1 MGIIRKG
8 PVGPAEFAS
17 IFKRLARD
25 DQGGVLGVGVS
36 GDSKSLATLLLLRKA
51 VGADRLVAFTVD
63 HGLKDGTAAEAARI
77 SQQVQQLGITHHV
90 LPVSWK
96 QSGSLFIN
104 DKKDPPRDPNF
115 IKSTHRTE
123 VRAALRVRRGNLL
136 ARACSEHGIKTL
148 VIGHS
153 LNDQVRMSLGGIR
166 KGSDIES
173 LAGLK
178 MRDSDIAPASTP
190 AASNVKLWRPVLCFT
205 EERLTATCSA
215 NDLTPHDGP
224 TNPLLFPPA
233 DYRGP
238 AVHGSDLVIPNTG
251 ATLPL
256 ESYARFMEH
265 MDKHRSAFAAQ
276 VTPILHDYTLRDPPT
291 GTAFLQIRTLP
302 NNIRNHWIFKPHLA
316 NRVIG
321 NLFAWAAPRHEIAAP
336 NVPALLCQKL
346 RADHADGAST
356 SVSGGGI
363 MLFPPRTRGI
373 GAGIWVLG
381 RKPLTKREQ
390 VNNTIKMRIGDR
402 AVWDSRFRIALKT
415 SKNPAP
421 FYGIDPSQA
430 RFVVRMY
437 TEKDEHLILDLMRQ
451 KPRTEWNDE
460 VIELVTNYRKKMPT
474 LLRKTIPCVAV
485 LQDNGD
491 ASFVIAVPSLRV
503 NLQPTLVDIQFAFI
517 GGSRLNKETEGVGF
531 MLPPEQS

>member
-1 MGIIRKG
+1 MGIIWKG
-8 PVGPAEFAS
+8 PIGPAEFAS
-17 IFKRLARD
+17 VLKRLARD
-25 DQGGVLGVGVS
+25 DPGGVLGVGVS
-36 GDSKSLATLLLLRKA
+36 GDSKSLAALLLLKKA
-51 VGADRLVAFTVD
+51 VGPDRLIALTVD
-63 HGLKDGTAAEAARI
+63 HCLKDGTAAEAARI
-77 SQQVQQLGITHHV
+77 TQQVQKLGIAHHV

-104 DKKDPPRDPNF
+104 DNKDPPRDQNF
-115 IKSTHRTE
+115 VKSARLAE
-123 VRAALRVRRGNLL
+123 VKEALRCRRANLL
-136 ARACSEHGIKTL
+136 ARACNDLGINTL

-153 LNDQVRMSLGGIR
+153 LDDQVRLSLSGMR
-166 KGSDIES
+166 KALSIEK

-178 MRDSDIAPASTP
+178 MCDSEIAPASTP
-190 AASNVKLWRPVLCFT
+190 AASKVKLWRPVLCFT

-215 NDLTPHDGP
+215 NDMTPHDGP
-224 TNPLLFPPA
+224 TNPLLFLPT
-233 DYRGP
+233 DYGGS
-238 AVHGSDLVIPNTG
+238 AVHGSNLVIPNTA

-256 ESYARFMEH
+256 ESYARFLEH

-276 VTPILHDYTLRDPPT
+276 VTTILHDYTLRDPPT

-302 NNIRNHWIFKPHLA
+302 NNIRNHWISKPYLA

-321 NLFAWAAPRHEIAAP
+321 NLVEWAAPRHEIAAS
-336 NVPALLCQKL
+336 NVPALFCRKL
-346 RADHADGAST
+346 RVDHAVGSE
-356 SVSGGGI
+356 SSGGV
-363 MLFPPRTRGI
+363 MLFPPRPRGI

-390 VNNTIKMRIGDR
+390 ANSTIKMRIGDR

-415 SKNPAP
+415 SKTPAP
-421 FYGIDPSQA
+421 FHGIDPSQV

-437 TEKDEHLILDLMRQ
+437 TERDEHLILDLMQ
-451 KPRTEWNDE
+451 QEPRTAWNDE
-460 VIELVTNYRKKMPT
+460 VIKLVDNYRKKMPT

-491 ASFVIAVPSLRV
+491 ASYVIAVPSLRV

-517 GGSRLNKETEGVGF
+517 GGSRFNSTEAEGIGF
-531 MLPPEQS
+531 KLPSEQS